1 MEDTPVF
8 KPVQQVC
15 AVYDPATAEEGKL
28 YLRLLPPE
36 QTRTYEAEDD
46 EDMRSKISVCVL
58 GIVCV
63 VDHTGAPVESGQVL
77 AFDRNAGY
85 NMAIEMTP
93 NAGIRC
99 DLHMR
104 RGERGSVYVD
114 MSNTHE
120 RRRSLFG

>member
-8 KPVQQVC
+8 KPVQEVS

-36 QTRTYEAEDD
+36 QTKMYANADDD
-46 EDMRSKISVCVL
+46 EERHKICVCIL
-58 GIVCV
+58 GVICV
-63 VDHTGAPVESGQVL
+63 VDHTGSPVDSGQVL
-77 AFDRNAGY
+77 TFDRHAGY

-93 NAGIRC
+93 NSGVRN

-114 MSNTHE
+114 MSNTIE
-120 RRRSLFG
+120 RRWSLFG